1 MSSLLLSTETTFVSP
16 PPPELGHQA
25 MQALLAEVNLP
36 GKPGLVGPDGTRSHA
51 DMDVE
56 LMRLSARTLEPTFT
70 KLAEAGN
77 SLEVGQELR
86 DVVGEIGREGEEAML
101 TATGGVNTHRGAIWN
116 LGLMVIATAGL
127 GQQQPRERPCA
138 NLITRRAGRLA
149 SIPDSFTD
157 HRPRPG
163 ATARK
168 RFRVGGAVSEAAAG
182 FPHVLAALRGMSSTE
197 GYTDLPPTNT
207 QKLRGLLTSMSSLDD
222 TCVLHRGGQEGL
234 EFVQSGALA
243 LLAVSTSEPATW
255 ATALKNFDHQLAER
269 DLSAGGSADLLACA
283 LFLTSI
289 LGAEHADNQ

>member
-1 MSSLLLSTETTFVSP
+1 MSNLLLSTETSFVATT
-16 PPPELGHQA
+16 PPELGRQA
-25 MQALLAEVNLP
+25 TQALLTEVNLP

-70 KLAEAGN
+70 KLAEAG
-77 SLEVGQELR
+77 SHLEIGQELR
-86 DVVGEIGREGEEAML
+86 DVVGEIGREGEAAMM

-116 LGLMVIATAGL
+116 LGLMVIAAAGL
-127 GQQQPRERPCA
+127 AQQHPQERLCA
-138 NLITRRAGRLA
+138 SLITRHAGRLA
-149 SIPDSFTD
+149 SIPDSYTD

-182 FPHVLAALRGMSSTE
+182 FPHVLAALRGMGLPE
-197 GYTDLPPTNT
+197 GCTDVPLSNT
-207 QKLRGLLTSMSSLDD
+207 QKLRGLLASMSSLDD
-222 TCVLHRGGQEGL
+222 TCILHRGGPGGL
-234 EFVQSGALA
+234 EFVQSAALA
-243 LLAVSTSEPATW
+243 LLADSASDPAAW